1 MPWINGRWRPEGW
14 QTGGFGGGP
23 VGGGFPGLLGDVSS
37 GPGVPNPPQ
46 INPPGYGQGP
56 QMQPTPY
63 QPTQWAGPDAIYPNW
78 GDPEGLYANDV
89 ALTYVGDP
97 YQPHT
102 PWQSGLAPRQ
112 PWSPPPQ
119 MPIQGPPIPP
129 RMAAPPQQP
138 IYDRGPQMRPTLP
151 PQVDYQPP
159 GLRPTPPPFTTVDPI
174 RPPMPPPI
182 TIVDPIRQPPPQL
195 PPTIDPKSDHAFNVR
210 QREKTKIR
218 LANERSITKAHLAN
232 LRGKGVSAKTIAK
245 AKAKAQGRYTKI
257 KGQSLRRGTTDG
269 KSGESE

>member
-14 QTGGFGGGP
+14 QTGGFHKGP
-23 VGGGFPGLLGDVSS
+23 VGGGNGFPGLLGDVNR
-37 GPGVPNPPQ
+37 GPIGDRRGVDNQPPQ
-46 INPPGYGQGP
+46 ISPPGYHKGP

-63 QPTQWAGPDAIYPNW
+63 QPTQWAGPNAIYPNW
-78 GDPEGLYANDV
+78 GDPAGPYANDV
-89 ALTYVGDP
+89 AMIPMGAP

-112 PWSPPPQ
+112 PWTPPV
-119 MPIQGPPIPP
+119 
-129 RMAAPPQQP
+129 QQ
-138 IYDRGPQMRPTLP
+138 QMRPTLP

-159 GLRPTPPPFTTVDPI
+159 GLRPITPPPPTIDPI
-174 RPPMPPPI
+174 RPPMPPQFPSL
-182 TIVDPIRQPPPQL
+182 PPQMD
-195 PPTIDPKSDHAFNVR
+195 PPRPPQYPVINPGGGWDPDPDWKPIDPKSDHAFNIQ
-210 QREKTKIR
+210 QREQTKTR

-257 KGQSLRRGTTDG
+257 KGQSLRRGSANG
-269 KSGESE
+269 KAGETE